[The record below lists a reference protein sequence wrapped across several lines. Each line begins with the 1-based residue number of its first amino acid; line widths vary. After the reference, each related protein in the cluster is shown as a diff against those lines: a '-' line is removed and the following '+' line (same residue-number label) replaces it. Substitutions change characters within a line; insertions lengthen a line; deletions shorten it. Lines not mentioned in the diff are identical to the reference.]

1 MMNIKTIFLI
11 GLFGMFLTGCSHY
24 PYKA

>member
-1 MMNIKTIFLI
+1 MNIKTIFLI